1 MENKVGIR
9 ELKQNPSQII
19 AKVKQ
24 GEAFTVTER
33 GEPVALIVPIA
44 EDPFTRLVQEG
55 KIRLPRK
62 PFGLVEIVPQAS
74 PTGLTS
80 EEILAEDRNGF

>member
-1 MENKVGIR
+1 VGIR

-19 AKVKQ
+19 ARVKQ

-55 KIRLPRK
+55 KIRLPRVRSGR
-62 PFGLVEIVPQAS
+62 PLDELLIPQVS
-74 PTGLTS
+74 KTGLTS
-80 EEILAEDRNGF
+80 DQIHAEDRSGF